1 MAPCK
6 DEAEARN
13 KATVNAAFDAWR
25 NGTGS
30 PYDLLADD
38 VTWTI
43 VGNSIVSR
51 TYRSRHEFLGNVIS
65 PINARLSSPLVP
77 TIREIYSDRE
87 TVIVQFDAAGTAR
100 DGNPYRNT
108 YAWFLELSEDKIVRA
123 TAFLDSIAFDDF
135 WRRVTPT
142 S

>member
-1 MAPCK
+1 MAHSK
-6 DEAEARN
+6 DEVEARN
-13 KATVNAAFDAWR
+13 KATVKAGFDAWK

-43 VGNSIVSR
+43 VGNSVVSS
-51 TYRSRHEFLGNVIS
+51 TYRSREEFLANVIS

-77 TIREIYSDRE
+77 TIREIYSDGA
-87 TVIVQFDAAGTAR
+87 TVVVQFDAAGTAR

-108 YAWFLELSEDKIVRA
+108 YAWFLKMSEHKIVRA
-123 TAFLDSIAFDDF
+123 TAFFDSITFDDF
-135 WRRVTPT
+135 WRRVKPT